1 MKEDG
6 LYTLDGRRSNLNDN
20 EWNDNSSG
28 NSFSPNTPNPQDGYR
43 YHRNIDSLKNVQDQQ
58 LQTMEQK
65 MDSVKSA
72 NKKELD
78 RVKDSLQKEKDE
90 INQKLE
96 KLNKRTAYNQNG
108 CSQDKENLFTFS
120 MHI

>member
-1 MKEDG
+1 
-6 LYTLDGRRSNLNDN
+6 
-20 EWNDNSSG
+20 
-28 NSFSPNTPNPQDGYR
+28 
-43 YHRNIDSLKNVQDQQ
+43 
-58 LQTMEQK
+58 MEQK

-78 RVKDSLQKEKDE
+78 RVKDSLQREKDE

-96 KLNKRTAYNQNG
+96 KLNKRTAYNQNSCG
-108 CSQDKENLFTFS
+108 QDKENLFTFS